1 MIDIERVVTLD
12 ELVERVPE
20 QLIRQAEQN
29 RSESAKENHSTTSRR
44 VQEQDIVTKEPS
56 KAQRI
61 RRFLE
66 ENPEVR
72 NKDVVDA
79 LAEYQITAADVANV
93 KSIAKRAVQ
102 KSTPTHREP
111 RKPLSEP
118 RATTT
123 SVTTAGPAITLPELE
138 AGVAFVKAAGSV
150 TRAKH
155 LLIIIEQIKDCC

>member
-29 RSESAKENHSTTSRR
+29 RSESSKDNHSPASHR
-44 VQEQDIVTKEPS
+44 VKEQDIVTKEPS

-93 KSIAKRAVQ
+93 KSIAKRATQ
-102 KSTPTHREP
+102 KSAPTHREP
-111 RKPLSEP
+111 RKPIAEP

-123 SVTTAGPAITLPELE
+123 TVSTAGPAITLPELE

-150 TRAKH
+150 T
-155 LLIIIEQIKDCC
+155 